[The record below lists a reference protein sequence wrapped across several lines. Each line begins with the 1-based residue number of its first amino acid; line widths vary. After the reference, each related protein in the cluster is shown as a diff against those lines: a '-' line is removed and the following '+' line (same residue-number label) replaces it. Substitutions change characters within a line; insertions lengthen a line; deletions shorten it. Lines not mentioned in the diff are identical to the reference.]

1 MPDYLDQVAQL
12 LTQTPRESLAAIA
25 DRLWQAY
32 RADAQIFACGNG
44 GSSAT
49 ASHFVEDL
57 SKGVELPA
65 GARRY
70 RAISLVDSVPILT
83 AYANDMGYDCV
94 FSEPLRNLARPG
106 DVLLAFSGSGRS
118 PNVLRAMQA
127 AREIGAASIAIT
139 GRDGGEMPALADLCL
154 VVPAQSMQQI
164 EDAHLVITHA
174 IYLDLKS
181 RAEQAARG

>member
-12 LTQTPRESLAAIA
+12 LAQTPRESLAAIA

-32 RADAQIFACGNG
+32 CADAQIFACGNG

-65 GARRY
+65 RARRY
-70 RAISLVDSVPILT
+70 RALSLVDSVPILT
-83 AYANDMGYDCV
+83 AYANDMGYDCI

-118 PNVLRAMQA
+118 PNVLRAMQV
-127 AREIGAASIAIT
+127 AREMGATSIAIT
-139 GRDGGEMPALADLCL
+139 GRDGGEMPALADFCL
-154 VVPAQSMQQI
+154 VVPAESMQQI

-174 IYLDLKS
+174 LYLDLKS
-181 RAEQAARG
+181 RAEHAARG